1 MGVSAPSLHRESTDS
16 LICCLTPMS
25 YLLNSTLCFWAN
37 FLKIIHNFMYQNPCL
52 ISLFV
57 SSLCLLT
64 KLEYVWH
71 ILLILM
77 SYEIYT
83 PYVGLAGM
91 LLHMYGKLTILKSK
105 LSLLSNTSVTYLYI
119 PPQML
124 TLISRYDKLVSDS
137 VVFLSVSSG
146 GYILLISSSN
156 LGSYMYF
163 CTNQQVSI

>member
-1 MGVSAPSLHRESTDS
+1 MFFGKL
-16 LICCLTPMS
+16 
-25 YLLNSTLCFWAN
+25 
-37 FLKIIHNFMYQNPCL
+37 LKIIHTFVYQNPCL

-57 SSLCLLT
+57 SSLWLLT

-77 SYEIYT
+77 SCETYT

-91 LLHMYGKLTILKSK
+91 LLHMYGKLTILKLN
-105 LSLLSNTSVTYLYI
+105 LSLLSNTSVTYI

-124 TLISRYDKLVSDS
+124 IPISRYDKLVSDS

-146 GYILLISSSN
+146 GVYIA
-156 LGSYMYF
+156 YF
-163 CTNQQVSI
+163 VLKPRVVQSK

>member
-1 MGVSAPSLHRESTDS
+1 
-16 LICCLTPMS
+16 MS
-25 YLLNSTLCFWAN
+25 YLLNSTLCFLAN
-37 FLKIIHNFMYQNPCL
+37 FLKIIHNFVYHNPCL

-77 SYEIYT
+77 SCETYT

-105 LSLLSNTSVTYLYI
+105 LSLLSNTSVTYL

-124 TLISRYDKLVSDS
+124 TLISRYEKLVSDS

-146 GYILLISSSN
+146 GDILLISSSN